1 MRISD
6 WSQTCALPICVTARR
21 AALDSPGRAVACL
34 ALALAVLGA
43 SPAAGQEGV
52 LPGEVAHTAPGMVT
66 AQTFDAPGQA
76 FSVAVSPYD
85 DSDLTLKLQADFEAA
100 LAEQIG
106 RASFRERVC
115 TYG

>member
-85 DSDLTLKLQADFEAA
+85 DSDLNLK
-100 LAEQIG
+100 QIG
-106 RASFRERVC
+106 RASGRESVC
-115 TYG
+115 KSV